1 MRILMVYL
9 VCLSLLPLSAVGDT
23 ETVRVLWR
31 KAPVPVRLKVGA
43 ERLVTFPEDVRVG
56 VPAGLDGVLRTQS
69 AAGVVYWRADKPFP
83 PHRIQIQGL
92 NSGKVWLVDLS
103 ADKQA
108 PTDPVEILDPALEE
122 SAGRQLSPG
131 QGKTAKRRPNPL
143 GYVAL
148 TRLAARHLYAPKRL
162 WQPPRGVRRVAVDR
176 TPVPALIRL
185 AHIESV
191 PAASWRSGR
200 LTVTAVRLRNL
211 EPFPVEL
218 DPRHLR
224 GAWRAATFQHNRL
237 QPAGEIGDETAV
249 YLISNGPFEE
259 AAP

>member
-9 VCLSLLPLSAVGDT
+9 VCLSLLPLSAVGDP

-69 AAGVVYWRADKPFP
+69 VAGVVYWRAEKPFP
-83 PHRIQIQGL
+83 PHRIQVQGL
-92 NSGKVWLVDLS
+92 MSGKVWLVDLS
-103 ADKQA
+103 ADEQA
-108 PTDPVEILDPALEE
+108 PTDPMEILDPALEK
-122 SAGRQLSPG
+122 SQRQLSPD
-131 QGKTAKRRPNPL
+131 QGKTARRRPKPL

-148 TRLAARHLYAPKRL
+148 TRLAARRLYAPKRL
-162 WQPPRGVRRVAVDR
+162 WRTPRGVRRVAVDR

-185 AHIESV
+185 ARIEAV

-200 LTVTAVRLRNL
+200 ITVTAVRLRNL

-224 GAWRAATFQHNRL
+224 GNWLAATFQHNRL